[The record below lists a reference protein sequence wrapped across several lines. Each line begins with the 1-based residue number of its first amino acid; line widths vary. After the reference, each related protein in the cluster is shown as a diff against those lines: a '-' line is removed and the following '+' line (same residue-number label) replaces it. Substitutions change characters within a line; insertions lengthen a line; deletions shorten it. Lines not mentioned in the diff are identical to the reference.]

1 MENLLSD
8 AVLVAHFAWI
18 LFIILGFPASL
29 LFTLIRL
36 RIFHTAAM
44 IFTIIMQAT
53 RTLCPLTLLEEAL
66 RRSTDAAFSY
76 EGSFIITWLRKL
88 IYIEDIGVSQAP
100 GAPFD
105 IAYIKVGEVLKNELR
120 NRKIQKGDT
129 IPLSMPSAKGTAVS
143 TNIRYR
149 KGTEGVW
156 ILEYKDETF
165 WATYPKDYQPMRQ
178 KAHIAGLIREQANP
192 NEPDTGNGK

>member
-88 IYIEDIGVSQAP
+88 IYIEDIGVSLT
-100 GAPFD
+100 
-105 IAYIKVGEVLKNELR
+105 IIYILTALYLAVVFISYPVYPVSAMKRRRALR
-120 NRKIQKGDT
+120 NRDT
-129 IPLSMPSAKGTAVS
+129 
-143 TNIRYR
+143 
-149 KGTEGVW
+149 
-156 ILEYKDETF
+156 EYT
-165 WATYPKDYQPMRQ
+165 
-178 KAHIAGLIREQANP
+178 L
-192 NEPDTGNGK
+192 